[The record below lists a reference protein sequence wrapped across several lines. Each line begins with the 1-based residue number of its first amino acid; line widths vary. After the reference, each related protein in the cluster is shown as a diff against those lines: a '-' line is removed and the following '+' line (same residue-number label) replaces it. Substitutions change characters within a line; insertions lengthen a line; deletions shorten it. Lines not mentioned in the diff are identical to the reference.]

1 MYHVVGATVSRS
13 SLHLLPHR
21 DKKTKQAEVV
31 TKEEEVASKEKNPEE
46 KVAQEENAET
56 KTSRGG
62 AICDPIEKGSN
73 SGNII
78 KTQRQ
83 MPHYSVDIQ
92 KLDIYTGCFF
102 DCSAQKTTKYK
113 EKLKYQN
120 CSANCS
126 SQKIL
131 STRKKQSIRTETTAH
146 VYSCISNSRVSKHFL
161 Q

>member
-1 MYHVVGATVSRS
+1 MQPSAGACTEFRCDIPTYIPDNSIRANLYFVVGATVSRS

-21 DKKTKQAEVV
+21 DKKTKQAKVV

-46 KVAQEENAET
+46 KVAQEENAEIR
-56 KTSRGG
+56 TSRGG

-92 KLDIYTGCFF
+92 KLDIYINIVNKRWLWYRNCFLF
-102 DCSAQKTTKYK
+102 LRKY
-113 EKLKYQN
+113 
-120 CSANCS
+120 
-126 SQKIL
+126 IL
-131 STRKKQSIRTETTAH
+131 P
-146 VYSCISNSRVSKHFL
+146 
-161 Q
+161 

>member
-1 MYHVVGATVSRS
+1 MQPSAGACTEFRCDLPTYIPDNSIRANLYFVVGATVSRS

-78 KTQRQ
+78 KT
-83 MPHYSVDIQ
+83 
-92 KLDIYTGCFF
+92 
-102 DCSAQKTTKYK
+102 
-113 EKLKYQN
+113 
-120 CSANCS
+120 
-126 SQKIL
+126 
-131 STRKKQSIRTETTAH
+131 
-146 VYSCISNSRVSKHFL
+146 
-161 Q
+161 